1 MDGVWTLARSR
12 SRRFSKGTKRAVR
25 RMSKIADSSSS
36 DGSVASGNEET
47 LMTRR
52 EVKGTK
58 ALKGIKSKKIAE
70 AEIPESEDEF
80 LDDED

>member
-1 MDGVWTLARSR
+1 MFEGV
-12 SRRFSKGTKRAVR
+12 KRAVR
-25 RMSKIADSSSS
+25 RMSKISDSSSS

-58 ALKGIKSKKIAE
+58 ALKGRQSKKLPKERCRRVRTSFWMMRIDLGRFAL
-70 AEIPESEDEF
+70 SLGD
-80 LDDED
+80 